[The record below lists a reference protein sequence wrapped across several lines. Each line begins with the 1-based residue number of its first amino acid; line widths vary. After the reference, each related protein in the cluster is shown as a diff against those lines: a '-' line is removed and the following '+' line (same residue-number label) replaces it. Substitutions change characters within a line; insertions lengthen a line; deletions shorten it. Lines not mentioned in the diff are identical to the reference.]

1 MFQVEYDFI
10 TSNLNVTVIE
20 AKVYDTLHY
29 IWFDHE
35 TFFATNE
42 LIKYPPRIKLDNPV
56 SEFSF
61 VLVLLLIMR
70 RVECWSVT

>member
-20 AKVYDTLHY
+20 AKVSDTLHMV
-29 IWFDHE
+29 DHE

-42 LIKYPPRIKLDNPV
+42 LIKYAPRITN
-56 SEFSF
+56 SIF
-61 VLVLLLIMR
+61 
-70 RVECWSVT
+70 